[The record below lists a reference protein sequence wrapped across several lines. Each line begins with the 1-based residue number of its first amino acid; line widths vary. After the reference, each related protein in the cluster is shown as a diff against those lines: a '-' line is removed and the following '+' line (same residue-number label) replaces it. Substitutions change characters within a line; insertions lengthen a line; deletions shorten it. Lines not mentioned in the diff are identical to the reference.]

1 MASSRPGQRLLL
13 LEMPISHEINP
24 LAALDFQ
31 LRKGIA
37 DAYDLRRPDLQSSI
51 VLISAH
57 FNAICHDVDLPPLGW
72 GIAKLVER
80 GCEDGI

>member
-1 MASSRPGQRLLL
+1 
-13 LEMPISHEINP
+13 MPISHEINP

-72 GIAKLVER
+72 GIASWLSVVARTGFEAAAF
-80 GCEDGI
+80 GL